1 MREPISRDSASPRE
15 LAEATR
21 RLDGALAR
29 LDAACAAKVRRPGDA
44 RDDHDALSALER
56 DRARLAAELE
66 AARARERELESAAAA
81 ASQALGRAAAEVR
94 AALAD
99 GEPVDDH
106 LGDAHLDDEGGGE
119 PEGGDRES
127 LEGEAEAASKSAGD
141 GLNEEA
147 A

>member
-21 RLDGALAR
+21 RLDRALEQ
-29 LDAACAAKVRRPGDA
+29 LEAACAAKVAPA
-44 RDDHDALSALER
+44 PDALDAAAYAALES
-56 DRARLAAELE
+56 DRARLAADLD
-66 AARARERELESAAAA
+66 AARAREHELQAAASA

-94 AALAD
+94 AALGEDDLDD
-99 GEPVDDH
+99 GE
-106 LGDAHLDDEGGGE
+106 DASRTDGE
-119 PEGGDRES
+119 
-127 LEGEAEAASKSAGD
+127 

>member
-21 RLDGALAR
+21 RLDRALEQ
-29 LDAACAAKVRRPGDA
+29 LESACAAKVSAPMGSAERGGYA
-44 RDDHDALSALER
+44 ALES
-56 DRARLAAELE
+56 DRVRLTAELDAARVREAELE
-66 AARARERELESAAAA
+66 AAAAA

-94 AALAD
+94 AVLGEDDDASTSD
-99 GEPVDDH
+99 GERS
-106 LGDAHLDDEGGGE
+106 GGQ
-119 PEGGDRES
+119 
-127 LEGEAEAASKSAGD
+127 

>member
-21 RLDGALAR
+21 RLDRALEQLEAVCAARGAATPGR
-29 LDAACAAKVRRPGDA
+29 PDDAAYA
-44 RDDHDALSALER
+44 ALES
-56 DRARLAAELE
+56 DRARLAAELD
-66 AARARERELESAAAA
+66 AALARECELESAASA

-94 AALAD
+94 AVLGEGDD
-99 GEPVDDH
+99 G
-106 LGDAHLDDEGGGE
+106 
-119 PEGGDRES
+119 
-127 LEGEAEAASKSAGD
+127 SKSEDD

>member
-21 RLDGALAR
+21 RLDRALEH
-29 LDAACAAKVRRPGDA
+29 LEAACAAKISTATEAPDET
-44 RDDHDALSALER
+44 ALAALES
-56 DRARLAAELE
+56 DRARLAAELD
-66 AARARERELESAAAA
+66 AARAREGELESAAAA

-94 AALAD
+94 AALSEGEGVSASD
-99 GEPVDDH
+99 GETS
-106 LGDAHLDDEGGGE
+106 GGE
-119 PEGGDRES
+119 
-127 LEGEAEAASKSAGD
+127 